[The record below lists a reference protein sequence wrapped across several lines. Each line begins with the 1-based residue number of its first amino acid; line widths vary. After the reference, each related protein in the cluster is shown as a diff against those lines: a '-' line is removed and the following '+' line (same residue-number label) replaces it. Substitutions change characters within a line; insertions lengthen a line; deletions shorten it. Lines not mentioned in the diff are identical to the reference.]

1 MVPRQ
6 SMGLCSAQEHAF
18 RLNRRR
24 KRRLY
29 HLPRHKFPKRGSSQ
43 PVHGAED
50 SLLLSYTARSYRYAA
65 VHRHSC
71 CCESDGA
78 ISSHSRHAAEH
89 PRLIVTPRKISI
101 SIHSRHAA
109 EHSNISQI
117 LHYIL
122 HIFTKST
129 PPILTSPLHPLQQIN
144 SHPHFVHYPGANLP
158 ANSCSLGIRTGIL
171 PASP

>member
-71 CCESDGA
+71 CCESDGG

-109 EHSNISQI
+109 EH
-117 LHYIL
+117 H
-122 HIFTKST
+122 
-129 PPILTSPLHPLQQIN
+129 
-144 SHPHFVHYPGANLP
+144 
-158 ANSCSLGIRTGIL
+158 IRTLRRWKRHQFQFTAATRLNTWNRITEDPGL
-171 PASP
+171 TDFNSQPPRG